1 MIRKIITLLILISSF
16 SSISQNTYDFEG
28 RLTSDHTLDKEG
40 KIIVTKN
47 YFYNIDE
54 LTHEL
59 WYNSEDKLVV
69 RYNYNKIG
77 NVIEIIK
84 YSPWKKEKT
93 ITDREG
99 YYYDKNNILIFS
111 LYTDSYEEIT
121 EKIYNS
127 RGEEIHK
134 IHYNK
139 KITVESILKSRKEG
153 GNFKQSKGF
162 QIIRHPNN
170 VIKEEGFY
178 ENKMK
183 EGYWVY
189 YYNNGETREEGVYY
203 MGEKNE
209 TWGEYNREGNQLR
222 ESVWYDGNLQSE
234 ICWDKNNKRIKC
246 K

>member
-1 MIRKIITLLILISSF
+1 MIRKLLILLMFTPLLIF
-16 SSISQNTYDFEG
+16 SQNTYDFEG

-40 KIIVTKN
+40 KIIVTRN
-47 YFYNIDE
+47 YFYSSDA

-59 WYNSEDKLVV
+59 WYNHENILAV
-69 RYNYNKIG
+69 RYNYNKEG
-77 NVIEIIK
+77 NVSEIIK
-84 YSPWKKEKT
+84 YSPWEKEVT
-93 ITDREG
+93 ITDREE

-111 LYTDSYEEIT
+111 LYTDSYAEIT

-134 IHYNK
+134 IHFNK
-139 KITVESILKSRKEG
+139 KITVASILESKKEG
-153 GNFKQSKGF
+153 EYYKNNKGYKSD
-162 QIIRHPNN
+162 RYPNN

-178 ENKMK
+178 ENSMK

-209 TWGEYNREGNQLR
+209 TWSEYNKEGNLIK
-222 ESVWYDGNLQSE
+222 ESKWYDGNLQSE